1 MTVLSKAKKIYL
13 LSHSQPE
20 APEDLNKYLKK
31 RSIVYLSTVLVALC
45 IVGLLFLCVSLLVSI
60 LLEELNFQN
69 KDLAVLMFHCC
80 TSLWRFFFLFSLCIF
95 IKKKVSW
102 WKILFSFLKSYMYPQ
117 SVALHISPL
126 FLSRVFFSFFSSA
139 AHSGTIKF
147 KTTGQHVCRITNE
160 LMISSSLLCIPFL
173 LPIYLWFICRS
184 IVLSPQL
191 LLPGFCLLFVS
202 HQSIHWFWDYF
213 RASLFHQFLFDTI
226 KSNCS
231 FSPSL
236 SSCLLGCTMH
246 SVLSVSHVS
255 ITYVS
260 IIL

>member
-1 MTVLSKAKKIYL
+1 
-13 LSHSQPE
+13 
-20 APEDLNKYLKK
+20 
-31 RSIVYLSTVLVALC
+31 
-45 IVGLLFLCVSLLVSI
+45 
-60 LLEELNFQN
+60 
-69 KDLAVLMFHCC
+69 
-80 TSLWRFFFLFSLCIF
+80 
-95 IKKKVSW
+95 
-102 WKILFSFLKSYMYPQ
+102 MYPQ

-139 AHSGTIKF
+139 AHSGAIKF

-260 IIL
+260 IILWPTLCRTPPLSFRTFPLYLHRMISTMSLPHLFGRITFFRSFNLCSKTEFELHHSPLLACILSMLF